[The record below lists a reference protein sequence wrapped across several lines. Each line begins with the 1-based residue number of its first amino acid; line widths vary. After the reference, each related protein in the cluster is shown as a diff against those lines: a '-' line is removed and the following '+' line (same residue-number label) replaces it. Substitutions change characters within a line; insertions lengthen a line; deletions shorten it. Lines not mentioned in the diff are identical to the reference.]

1 MTMEMLRETLER
13 LGNGEDVVL
22 VTVVAVAG
30 SVPPRVGFR
39 MAVAAGDATG
49 TVGGGALE
57 AEAIRA
63 ARALLAGGGPARL
76 ERIDVATLGMTCGGE
91 VTMFLEPFRSAPR
104 LWIFGGGH
112 IGRAL
117 VPMAAA
123 AGFSVTVADNRPE
136 YADPTRF
143 PEAAR
148 AVCAPYE
155 ESVGM
160 VPAGA
165 FVVILTHGHAHD
177 EEVLAAMTRM
187 EPRLPYVGMIGSSRK
202 IAQAL
207 AGIRATGVD
216 PGPDVYAPIGLD
228 LGGDTPGE
236 IAVAIAAQLLGVLHR
251 KPGLPHYRD
260 THVPR

>member
-1 MTMEMLRETLER
+1 MTMETLCKTLER
-13 LGNGEDVVL
+13 LRCGEDVVL
-22 VTVVAVAG
+22 VTVVSTAG

-39 MAVAAGDATG
+39 MVVAPGGIEG

-57 AEAIRA
+57 NEA
-63 ARALLAGGGPARL
+63 ARMARTLLAGGGEARL
-76 ERIDVATLGMTCGGE
+76 ERIDVAAIGMECGGE
-91 VTMFLEPFRSAPR
+91 VTLFLEPFRAAPS

-112 IGRAL
+112 IGKAL
-117 VPMAAA
+117 APMAAA

-136 YADPTRF
+136 FADAARF

-148 AVCAPYE
+148 TICAPYD
-155 ESVGM
+155 ESVKM

-165 FVVILTHGHAHD
+165 FVAILTHGHAHD
-177 EEVLAAMTRM
+177 EQVLAAMIRV

-202 IAQAL
+202 IAKML
-207 AGIRATGVD
+207 ADIRATGVD
-216 PGPDVYAPIGLD
+216 PGPDVYAPVGLD

-236 IAVAIAAQLLGVLHR
+236 IALAIAAQILGVRHG

-260 THVPR
+260 RHVPR